1 MASNDWKK
9 ANKLYEFTAKDI
21 DGNEVSIDSNF
32 Q

>member
-1 MASNDWKK
+1 MASSDWKN
-9 ANKLYEFTAKDI
+9 AHKLYEFSAKDI